1 MKTLVTSFFLAVLS
15 CSAINATVIN
25 CSIGIPSIEALT
37 PTDGCVVGGLLNN
50 NFVETHASLFSKVNI
65 SILGDDVISGGENL
79 HFGINTDPSLVGPHD
94 SSAWIH
100 LYYDV
105 TGFNLNSA
113 ALSNLDGSGVVI
125 YETICKSD
133 FFANFGEC
141 PVADVLKTLYAV
153 PGTSAQGDFSAQ
165 GKVFIRKELVYGD
178 ASITRFDNEV
188 SGHAPEPGT
197 YASFIGGLGLI
208 ALGWKRRK

>member
-1 MKTLVTSFFLAVLS
+1 MKTLVASFFLAVLS
-15 CSAINATVIN
+15 CSATTVN
-25 CSIGIPSIEALT
+25 CSIGIPSIESLN

-50 NFVETHASLFSKVNI
+50 QFVETHSPLFSAVNI
-65 SILGDDVISGGENL
+65 SILGDDVLSSGQGENL
-79 HFGINTDPSLVGPHD
+79 HFGIDTDPSLLGPHD

-105 TGFNLNSA
+105 TGPNLNFA

-125 YETICKSD
+125 FETVCKSS

-141 PVADVLKTLYAV
+141 PIGDILATLAAS
-153 PGTSAQGDFSAQ
+153 PGQSSQANFTAGPQ
-165 GKVFIRKELVYGD
+165 VFIRKELIYGD

-197 YASFIGGLGLI
+197 YASFIGGISLI